1 MSIKEQDIIDIYPRI
16 MAFALSRTKDK
27 QQAED
32 LVQTTILKALENKEQ
47 WSNVRNLCL
56 VNYYM

>member
-27 QQAED
+27 QQSED

-47 WSNVRNLCL
+47 WSNVRN
-56 VNYYM
+56 